1 MGKRRAQPLR
11 DLAPP
16 GRAGARRQGD
26 QLLPAMPGEVVPLP
40 QRAAQRGRRRLQHE
54 VPAGMTV
61 PVVDRLEMIQ
71 VEQHQRA
78 GPAFPAQARRLRH
91 GEADEAPAI
100 GDAEERVGGG
110 QPVQLPV
117 GGPQGL
123 QLLPQ
128 SQGVR

>member
-11 DLAPP
+11 DLVPL

-26 QLLPAMPGEVVPLP
+26 QLLPAMPGEVVPLL
-40 QRAAQRGRRRLQHE
+40 QRAAQRGGHRLQHE
-54 VPAGMTV
+54 VPAGMAM

-78 GPAFPAQARRLRH
+78 GSTFPAQACRLRH

-100 GDAEERVGGG
+100 GDAEKRIGGG

-123 QLLPQ
+123 QLFP
-128 SQGVR
+128 